1 MALVQVF
8 DPPMCCSTGVCG
20 PEVDSALP
28 QFAAD
33 LERLR
38 AVGHKVQR
46 FNLAQ
51 QPLEFVQNQTIHKL
65 ISTAGTNC
73 LPVVLIEGKL
83 VAQGTY
89 PSLQELTA
97 WIGEPI
103 TAALPL
109 SSGGGCCGNQGC
121 C

>member
-1 MALVQVF
+1 
-8 DPPMCCSTGVCG
+8 
-20 PEVDSALP
+20 
-28 QFAAD
+28 
-33 LERLR
+33 
-38 AVGHKVQR
+38 
-46 FNLAQ
+46 
-51 QPLEFVQNQTIHKL
+51 
-65 ISTAGTNC
+65 
-73 LPVVLIEGKL
+73 VVLIEGKL